1 MIIGA
6 CIIKHKFN
14 HSDQET
20 IDMIRVTCIIFILYI
35 WWSRN
40 NGVNLQATLKQRVR
54 NMRPYIICHMLQ
66 SIDGRIDCSMTEQI
80 DDTNHYYEALEELGC
95 DAIIEGRVT
104 LQMHYAENEEDTMM
118 KHYELMHSAPYEPAD
133 RQVYKAK
140 ESDKWAVGVDT
151 SGSLYWGENTEEQF
165 GAPLIMILGGWIDK
179 VYLDFLKSRGISYI
193 VTEKTPDGHID
204 LEEAMDVL
212 AREFHVKRLVVVG
225 GGHLNGSFLDMGLLD
240 EISMMYAA
248 GVDAR
253 EGFAASFDGRSKDS
267 EPIRLNLDS
276 VKQLDQIIWARYSFC
291 PYPSSS
297 LERKIWDYLKLHA
310 GGYTSGM
317 AEAFGCSKTDVNS
330 KLYGELTSKGYVER
344 LSQNNDTTAPLWRLV
359 K

>member
-1 MIIGA
+1 M
-6 CIIKHKFN
+6 K
-14 HSDQET
+14 
-20 IDMIRVTCIIFILYI
+20 
-35 WWSRN
+35 
-40 NGVNLQATLKQRVR
+40 
-54 NMRPYIICHMLQ
+54 PYIICHMLQ

-95 DAIIEGRVT
+95 DATIEGRVT

-118 KHYELMHSAPYEPAD
+118 KHFELMHSEPYEPAD

-151 SGSLYWGENTEEQF
+151 SGNLYWGENTEEQF

-179 VYLDFLKSRGISYI
+179 VYLKFLKSRGISYI
-193 VTEKTPDGHID
+193 VTKRNLDGHID
-204 LEEAMDVL
+204 LEEAMDIL
-212 AREFHVKRLVVVG
+212 AREFYVKRLAVVG

-267 EPIRLNLDS
+267 APIRLNLDS
-276 VKQLDQIIWARYSFC
+276 VKQMDQIIWARYSFC

-297 LERKIWDYLKLHA
+297 LERKIWNYLKSHKE
-310 GGYTSGM
+310 GYARAM
-317 AEAFGCSKTDVNS
+317 ADAFGCTKTEVNG
-330 KLYGELTSKGYVER
+330 KLYDELGKKGYVER
-344 LSQNNDTTAPLWRLV
+344 VSQNNEMSAPLWRLV
-359 K
+359 NSNDRTESISQSLREIRMIKDCELKPKTADELFDEL

>member
-1 MIIGA
+1 
-6 CIIKHKFN
+6 
-14 HSDQET
+14 
-20 IDMIRVTCIIFILYI
+20 
-35 WWSRN
+35 
-40 NGVNLQATLKQRVR
+40 
-54 NMRPYIICHMLQ
+54 MLQ

-95 DAIIEGRVT
+95 DATIEGRVT

-118 KHYELMHSAPYEPAD
+118 KHFELMHSEPYEPAD

-151 SGSLYWGENTEEQF
+151 SGNLYWGENTEEQF

-179 VYLDFLKSRGISYI
+179 VYLKFLKSRGISYI
-193 VTEKTPDGHID
+193 VTKRNLDGHID
-204 LEEAMDVL
+204 LEEAMDIL
-212 AREFHVKRLVVVG
+212 AREFYVKRLAVVG

-267 EPIRLNLDS
+267 SPIRLNLDS
-276 VKQLDQIIWARYSFC
+276 VKQMDQIIWARYSFC

-297 LERKIWDYLKLHA
+297 LERKIWNYLKSHG
-310 GGYTSGM
+310 GGYTSAM
-317 AEAFGCSKTDVNS
+317 AEVFGCAKTDVNS
-330 KLYGELTSKGYVER
+330 KLYGELTNKGYVER
-344 LSQNNDTTAPLWRLV
+344 LPQNNDTTAPLWRLV